1 SFPPPRIDILVDSTS
16 GCEMLSF
23 LDAYQGYNQIPLA
36 PEDQEKASFVTDQ
49 GVFCYNVFFGKRDL
63 SITCFKIRLAE
74 TWSDCGKEVKAL
86 LPISPSN
93 RFDEPSFETALS
105 EPKLSGRMVK
115 WAVELSEYG
124 IEFHPRPAI
133 KAQVLADFVVEL
145 AYDEASISTPTWSLY
160 VDGSSTSTGSGA
172 GVALESPQGDKFEYA
187 IKLDFPSSN
196 NEAEYEAFLAGARD
210 EKMAKYFSKA
220 KNMLGKFEEASVVQV
235 SRANNAT
242 ADQLAKL
249 ASSMAAIRSR
259 KITFIS
265 SERAAIE
272 DRKRK
277 GGDQVPLE
285 EHRVPFGIPR
295 AIISDNGTQFSGN
308 KLKEWCK
315 GLAIKQFFTS
325 VSNPQANGQT
335 EVTNR
340 TILQH
345 LKTRLG
351 TAKGA
356 WVDELPSVLW
366 AYRTTPRTTTG
377 ETPFSLS
384 YGTDAVAP
392 AEVGELNWR
401 VKHYDLEANEQG

>member
-1 SFPPPRIDILVDSTS
+1 MASNSTPDQLLSTS
-16 GCEMLSF
+16 VGRFRGRVGIRRGEYFYTNMEFICRRVV
-23 LDAYQGYNQIPLA
+23 DI
-36 PEDQEKASFVTDQ
+36 D
-49 GVFCYNVFFGKRDL
+49 GK
-63 SITCFKIRLAE
+63 
-74 TWSDCGKEVKAL
+74 WSRSC
-86 LPISPSN
+86 
-93 RFDEPSFETALS
+93 
-105 EPKLSGRMVK
+105 
-115 WAVELSEYG
+115 
-124 IEFHPRPAI
+124 PR
-133 KAQVLADFVVEL
+133 E
-145 AYDEASISTPTWSLY
+145 
-160 VDGSSTSTGSGA
+160 
-172 GVALESPQGDKFEYA
+172 PQGDKFEYA

-196 NEAEYEAFLAGARD
+196 NEAEYEAFLAGGELALAAGAKMIVIYSDSQLVVNQVQGSYEARD

-220 KNMLGKFEEASVVQV
+220 KNMLGKFEEASVVQIL
-235 SRANNAT
+235 RANNAT

-272 DRKRK
+272 APGRGGKALAGKSLRQGFYCPIMLGDAHEVVKRCRVC
-277 GGDQVPLE
+277 QEHANVNHQPAVLMRPLE
-285 EHRVPFGIPR
+285 SPSVRSMGSRPTNSR
-295 AIISDNGTQFSGN
+295 
-308 KLKEWCK
+308 CK

-325 VSNPQANGQT
+325 VSNPQTNGQN

-366 AYRTTPRTTTG
+366 AYRTTPQTTTG
-377 ETPFSLS
+377 ETPFCLS

-392 AEVGELNWR
+392 G
-401 VKHYDLEANEQG
+401 K